1 MGDCFE
7 RRNMAGSVFRDVNL
21 RGSVFEDVN
30 LAEATI
36 HNATLEN
43 ARIEGSYIKGLT
55 IDGIRVDELI
65 EAERDR
71 RDPERLRLRM
81 RDVHDPASVHEV
93 MARLE
98 QLRAGLRQLLRSA
111 TVERLATRPSPSK
124 WSALENVRHLLFAED
139 MFLNRLIL
147 RNRQPLCKL
156 GLLPAH
162 PPDWLGAEE
171 VGSEP
176 SENLEIIL
184 AAWDGVHASTQA
196 FLSDLTPERLRG
208 EAGVLGG
215 EPTTVGEVLQRLA
228 QHDLHHIR
236 SVEAALSRAE
246 S

>member
-1 MGDCFE
+1 VGDLFE
-7 RRNMAGSVFRDVNL
+7 RRNIAGSVFRDVSL

-55 IDGIRVDELI
+55 IDGICVDELI
-65 EAERDR
+65 EAELDR
-71 RDPERLRLRM
+71 RDPERLRLRI
-81 RDVHDPASVHEV
+81 RDIHDPPSVLGV

-98 QLRAGLRQLLRSA
+98 QLRSRFRELLRSA
-111 TVERLATRPSPSK
+111 APKRLATHPSANK

-139 MFLNRLIL
+139 LYLNRLIL
-147 RNRQPLCKL
+147 QNRQPLDKL

-162 PPDWLGAEE
+162 LVRWPGFEQ
-171 VGSEP
+171 VGSTP
-176 SENLEIIL
+176 SEDLETIL
-184 AAWDGVHASTQA
+184 AAWDGVHAGTQA

-208 EAGVLGG
+208 EARDLGG

-236 SVEAALSRAE
+236 SVEAVLARAE